1 MPSELQSADLA
12 VAMTSDFRTRR
23 ESAPGPSRRE
33 LSARLPRSSAPHFAE
48 NVPSHANA
56 SSRRNSP
63 RGFATA
69 RLPRPAPTRVGLH
82 DITNQDRFRTNAPKT
97 GKIVQNSAIGR
108 IGPPALPRS
117 TEQVTHQ
124 PVHQFGH
131 TSVPVPPMSAQVSA
145 VPLNTNKMEICDGDK
160 SLQQKQFGTDPLQSW
175 SGDGDNIQHVGEY
188 APEIFSLLL
197 KEEVKHLPRHNY
209 MELQKDINAKM
220 RAILMDWLVEV
231 HMKYRLRNETLYL
244 TVSTI
249 DRYLTHMPVLRK
261 KLQLVGVVAMFI
273 AAKFEEINPPGV
285 NDYEYITDNAYTK
298 EDILNMECQML
309 TTLNFQIVV
318 PTAAHFMDRL
328 QRINDC
334 DESHCEFIHYL
345 SELALLEIRMMR
357 YTPSH
362 LVSAAILLSN
372 ELLGRMI
379 PWPLVMQ
386 EHTNHAEEQLRPCVE
401 ELRSLLDGAAVHW
414 LQAVRKKYQ
423 MPKHLAV
430 AASVEDLLSKE
441 DKEVL
446 VVV

>member
-23 ESAPGPSRRE
+23 ESAPGPGHVLIKGHLAGS
-33 LSARLPRSSAPHFAE
+33 LGARLPRSSAPHFAE
-48 NVPSHANA
+48 NVPTHANA
-56 SSRRNSP
+56 GSRRNSP
-63 RGFATA
+63 RGFATS

-97 GKIVQNSAIGR
+97 GKNIQNGPSSR

-117 TEQVTHQ
+117 TEQGTHQ

-131 TSVPVPPMSAQVSA
+131 ASVPVPGPVCAQVPA

-160 SLQQKQFGTDPLQSW
+160 PLQNKQFIMDPLQSW

-334 DESHCEFIHYL
+334 DESHSEFVHYL

-357 YTPSH
+357 FTPSH

-379 PWPLVMQ
+379 PWASIMQ

-401 ELRSLLDGAAVHW
+401 ELRSLLEGAAVHW

-423 MPKHLAV
+423 SAPHHRV
-430 AASVEDLLSKE
+430 ANGWPRT
-441 DKEVL
+441 
-446 VVV
+446 

>member
-1 MPSELQSADLA
+1 MVCMPAKSAEIQSADHA
-12 VAMTSDFRTRR
+12 VAMTTDFRTRR

-48 NVPSHANA
+48 NVPSHTN
-56 SSRRNSP
+56 SNSRRNSP

-69 RLPRPAPTRVGLH
+69 RFPRPATTRGGLH
-82 DITNQDRFRTNAPKT
+82 DITNQDRFRTNAPKS
-97 GKIVQNSAIGR
+97 GKIVQNGVTGR
-108 IGPPALPRS
+108 VGPPALPRS
-117 TEQVTHQ
+117 TEQGTHQ

-131 TSVPVPPMSAQVSA
+131 TSAPVPGPLSTQVSTVPVP
-145 VPLNTNKMEICDGDK
+145 TNANRMEVCEGDK
-160 SLQQKQFGTDPLQSW
+160 SMQNKCTLDPSQRW

-209 MELQKDINAKM
+209 MEFQKDINAKM

-249 DRYLTHMPVLRK
+249 DRYLTQMPVLRK

-334 DESHCEFIHYL
+334 DDCHSEFVHYL
-345 SELALLEIRMMR
+345 TELALLEIRMTR
-357 YTPSH
+357 FAPSH

-379 PWPLVMQ
+379 PWPPVMQ
-386 EHTNHAEEQLRPCVE
+386 EHTNHSEEQLRPCVE
-401 ELRSLLDGAAVHW
+401 ELRSLLEGAAVHW

-423 MPKHLAV
+423 SATHHRV
-430 AASVEDLLSKE
+430 ANGWPRP
-441 DKEVL
+441 
-446 VVV
+446 